1 MELKSISCIS
11 GVIDD
16 GMVTGMVVV
25 IVGILLVIRFVVI
38 LLVNR
43 FATLVV
49 LVICPTKIR

>member
-25 IVGILLVIRFVVI
+25 IVGILLVIRFT
-38 LLVNR
+38 
-43 FATLVV
+43 TLVV
-49 LVICPTKIR
+49 LVICPINIC